1 MEVGLPIRVKGVD
14 VEGAPVAQVTRSI
27 NVSPDGALFEL
38 EAEVERGMLLEL
50 SRPLPK
56 QM

>member
-1 MEVGLPIRVKGVD
+1 MGLPIRVKGVD